1 MVSRR
6 DPNDA
11 SPSRDRHSRSGEPRS
26 VSQRLL
32 GPWSILAAWLVL
44 GIAIFHPPTGMSVP
58 LCIIRSQTSIPCP
71 GCGLSRSVSSFARG
85 MVAQGASMHPFGAVI
100 LVWAIVVVCVSLSPT
115 TMRSRVASF
124 LQNHHRP
131 VMILYVGFVVSFVA
145 FGVLRAVSHFAPFS
159 ITTPPP

>member
-1 MVSRR
+1 MV
-6 DPNDA
+6 D
-11 SPSRDRHSRSGEPRS
+11 SRSLACIGNRDLSSTDRDERS
-26 VSQRLL
+26 VVYHSE
-32 GPWSILAAWLVL
+32 PN
-44 GIAIFHPPTGMSVP
+44 FD
-58 LCIIRSQTSIPCP
+58 
-71 GCGLSRSVSSFARG
+71 SVSGMWFVTKREQLRPG